1 MFNSEVDKICIGQT
15 KRAINERYKVHL
27 DRENTEKSA
36 AIAAHSI
43 DTSHVFNKTNIN
55 FMK

>member
-1 MFNSEVDKICIGQT
+1 MFNSEVDKICVGKT
-15 KRAINERYKVHL
+15 KRAINGRYKEHL

-36 AIAAHSI
+36 IAAHSI
-43 DTSHVFNKTNIN
+43 DTGHVFNKTNIN